1 LTGKDERE
9 QNLVP
14 FELDQELSIIVK
26 NNGLPQRIADKIGQK
41 IKEHNIQ
48 LTRNQL
54 YQLVEKIQNVLQ
66 SSGLPVSPLRKSDET
81 AAYQSADMKKLL
93 DSIDQLKDRIRVI
106 ENGNFKG
113 LKGPSHR
120 LVKTKDIKVTDK
132 VDLSYQEEIEPLLD
146 IANDPESIV
155 VLMKWLQYLV
165 DKIGK
170 EKLPELLGYYV
181 DIDWISDDVR
191 LDMIKYSK
199 GITDNSKKDTTHQ
212 PNLSTKDHIQSLL
225 FIQKLKGIELDDR
238 FIFRIDRQMEKMAR
252 SIEEYQFK

>member
-1 LTGKDERE
+1 MAGKDENE
-9 QNLVP
+9 QNFVP
-14 FELDQELSIIVK
+14 FELDQELTIIVK
-26 NNGLPQRIADKIGQK
+26 NYGLPQRIAEKIGQK
-41 IKEHNIQ
+41 IKEKNIQ
-48 LTRNQL
+48 LTRDQL

-66 SSGLPVSPLRKSDET
+66 TPGFSKLPSRKTDE
-81 AAYQSADMKKLL
+81 AATYQSTDMKKLL
-93 DSIDQLKDRIRVI
+93 DSIEQLKDRIRLI

-120 LVKTKDIKVTDK
+120 LVKTKDIKVPNK
-132 VDLSYQEEIEPLLD
+132 VDLSYQEEIEPLLE

-199 GITDNSKKDTTHQ
+199 GITDNSKKETIHQ
-212 PNLSTKDHIQSLL
+212 PNLTTKDHIQSLL